1 MSPDYSFGF
10 HGRSRKKVIENGY
23 IMMSGTSMSTP
34 IVSGAAALLIE
45 KEPLITPDE
54 IKRRLILSSGNNK
67 MLDIKKLLV

>member
-1 MSPDYSFGF
+1 
-10 HGRSRKKVIENGY
+10 
-23 IMMSGTSMSTP
+23 MSGTSMSTP